1 VERLSPAA
9 TVRESA
15 GLDNDQAQLGET
27 AAAAIMAG
35 SQRLTDDT
43 LLLKLTPK

>member
-1 VERLSPAA
+1 MVHVERLSPVA

-15 GLDNDQAQLGET
+15 SLDNDKAQLGET

-35 SQRLTDDT
+35 SQR
-43 LLLKLTPK
+43 